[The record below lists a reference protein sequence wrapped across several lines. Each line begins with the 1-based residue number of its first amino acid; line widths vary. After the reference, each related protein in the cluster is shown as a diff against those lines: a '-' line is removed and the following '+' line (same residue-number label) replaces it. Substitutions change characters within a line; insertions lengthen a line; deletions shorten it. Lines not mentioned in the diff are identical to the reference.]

1 MTGDQ
6 HPVMLAHDKMRGHPN
21 AEFVVPP
28 VMAVMFVVRLLH
40 DDDGLGIGGGRRERA
55 ESEHAGEQQGEM
67 TFHMDSVVRGC
78 AFGGGKP

>member
-6 HPVMLAHDKMRGHPN
+6 HPVMHAHDKMRGHPD
-21 AEFVVPP
+21 AVLVVP
-28 VMAVMFVVRLLH
+28 AVMFVVMLLH

-55 ESEHAGEQQGEM
+55 ESENAGEQQGEM
-67 TFHMDSVVRGC
+67 TFHMDSFVRGC